1 MKRGLVLFL
10 ALLFLLSVPQAQRM
24 KRQRKLLNREKNTIG
39 PFSRSAQRQR
49 LPLLLLLGGILLAAA
64 RITWL
69 ICRKVRH

>member
-1 MKRGLVLFL
+1 MKRDLALFL

-24 KRQRKLLNREKNTIG
+24 KRKLLNREKDTIG
-39 PFSRSAQRQR
+39 PFSRSTQRQR
-49 LPLLLLLGGILLAAA
+49 LPLFLLLGGILLAAA

>member
-1 MKRGLVLFL
+1 MNRGLALFL

-24 KRQRKLLNREKNTIG
+24 KRKLLNREKDSIG

-49 LPLLLLLGGILLAAA
+49 LPLFLLLGGILFAAA